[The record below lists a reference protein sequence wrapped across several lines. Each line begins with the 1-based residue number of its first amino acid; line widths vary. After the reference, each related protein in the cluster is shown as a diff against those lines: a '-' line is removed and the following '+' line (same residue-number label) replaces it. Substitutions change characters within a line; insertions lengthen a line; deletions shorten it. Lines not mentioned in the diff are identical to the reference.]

1 MLEIPQGFPSAASPD
16 FKDQLS
22 CTVRGAVMR
31 PPPVI
36 CLLTRVQ
43 LACWVSGLI
52 FGLAPVVT
60 TSDGNITSH

>member
-1 MLEIPQGFPSAASPD
+1 MLEMSQGFLSASSPD
-16 FKDQLS
+16 FQDQLS
-22 CTVRGAVMR
+22 CTVRGEITR

-43 LACWVSGLI
+43 LACWVSELI

-60 TSDGNITSH
+60 TLVRGI